1 MRIVVTGA
9 TGNLGT
15 SVLAALATE
24 ADVDSV
30 LGLARR
36 LPGVSWPKADF
47 AAVDIAD
54 PTADL
59 AGRLRGADA
68 VVHLAWA
75 IQPSRDLRYLWRTNV
90 EGTAALLRAA
100 ATAGVGAVVVA
111 SSVGAYSPGPKDWPV
126 DESWPTHG
134 VPTSAYSRP
143 KAYVERMLDTFEAE
157 QPDVR
162 VVRFRPALLLKG
174 DAASE
179 VLRLFVGPFLPP
191 SVLGRRLV
199 PLFPASDG
207 LRFQVAHSLDAGAA
221 FARGA
226 VAPVRGAFN
235 LAADP
240 PLDGPALAGIL
251 HARTVPIPP
260 GWLRAAAEV
269 TFRARLQPT
278 HPGWVDLVLN
288 VPLLDTTRARREL
301 GWSPRFDAN
310 DAVAE
315 ILDGFRNHAGMATA
329 PLTPVG

>member
-15 SVLAALATE
+15 SVLAALE
-24 ADVDSV
+24 AEPDVQSV

-36 LPGVSWPKADF
+36 LPEVSWPKAEF
-47 AAVDIAD
+47 AAVDITD
-54 PTADL
+54 PSADL
-59 AGRLRGADA
+59 AGRFRGADA

-75 IQPSRDLRYLWRTNV
+75 IQPGRDLRSLWRTNV
-90 EGTAALLRAA
+90 EGTAAVLRAA
-100 ATAGVGAVVVA
+100 SAAGAGAVVVA
-111 SSVGAYSPGPKDWPV
+111 SSVGAYSAGPKDRPV

-134 VPTSAYSRP
+134 VATSSYSRQ

-157 QPDVR
+157 QPGVR

-199 PLFPASDG
+199 PLFPASAG

-221 FARGA
+221 FARAA

-240 PLDGPALAGIL
+240 VLDGPALAGIL
-251 HARTVPIPP
+251 HARTVPVPP
-260 GWLRAAAEV
+260 AMLRAAAAL
-269 TFRARLQPT
+269 TFHARLQPT
-278 HPGWVDLVLN
+278 DPGWVDLVLAIP
-288 VPLLDTTRARREL
+288 VLDTTRARREL
-301 GWSPRFDAN
+301 GWVPRFAAT
-310 DAVAE
+310 DAVTE
-315 ILDGFRNHAGMATA
+315 ILDGFRHHAGMGTA
-329 PLTPVG
+329 PLTPVA